1 MHILAIEVD
10 SRVITY
16 SAENGCRLD
25 VIPWSRHLQ
34 HCWLLPTG
42 AMHRDVAIHAGKLC
56 STCLLRRPPNVQ
68 LHTGLPKLGPKLH
81 SALSLRL
88 WRHSL

>member
-1 MHILAIEVD
+1 M
-10 SRVITY
+10 TY
-16 SAENGCRLD
+16 SAEDGRRLN
-25 VIPWSRHLQ
+25 VYPWSRHFQ

-42 AMHRDVAIHAGKLC
+42 AMHKDVVFHAEQLRF
-56 STCLLRRPPNVQ
+56 TCLLRRPPGAQ
-68 LHTGLPKLGPKLH
+68 LRTGLPKLGPMLH